1 MTTKPLPGYKREILH
16 LTKLGVAQ
24 SQLKTAIR
32 LWFSDGDAASIH
44 TLACAAYEII
54 HVVSKKRNRT
64 KQLIFDTLSVKEE
77 SRSDWARKMKEH
89 ASFFKHASHDPDGEI
104 DFDPVLSM
112 MFLMSAVAGMK
123 IISGGPSEKEE
134 SAFML
139 WIALHQPTWAG
150 VKVRQAL
157 ADRIPI
163 EDLAYFQALPKAQ
176 FFDAFLSAKRD

>member
-1 MTTKPLPGYKREILH
+1 MPTKPFPGYKREILH
-16 LTKLGVAQ
+16 LTKVGVAQ

-32 LWFSDGDAASIH
+32 LWFNDGDAASIH

-77 SRSDWARKMKEH
+77 FRSDWARKIKEH

-112 MFLMSAVAGMK
+112 MFLMGAVAGMK
-123 IISGGPSEKEE
+123 IISGGPSAKEE
-134 SAFML
+134 SAFLL
-139 WIALHQPTWAG
+139 WIAIHQPTWAG
-150 VKVRQAL
+150 IKVRQL
-157 ADRIPI
+157 VADRIPI
-163 EDLAYFQALPKAQ
+163 EDLADFQALPKAQ

>member
-1 MTTKPLPGYKREILH
+1 MPTKPLPGYKRKILH
-16 LTKLGVAQ
+16 LTKVGAAQ

-32 LWFSDGDAASIH
+32 LWFNDGDAASIH

-64 KQLIFDTLSVKEE
+64 KPLIFDTLSVKEE
-77 SRSDWARKMKEH
+77 FRSEWAKKMKEH
-89 ASFFKHASHDPDGEI
+89 ASFFKHASRDPDGSI

-112 MFLMSAVAGMK
+112 MFMMNAVAGMR
-123 IISGGPSEKEE
+123 IIAGGPSGKEE

-139 WIALHQPTWAG
+139 WVALHQPTWAG

-157 ADRIPI
+157 ANRVPI
-163 EDLAYFQALPKAQ
+163 EDLAYFQALPKAE
-176 FFDAFLSAKRD
+176 FFEAFMSIKRD